1 MVPLTL
7 MELDVRLS
15 EDRWLH
21 VDPVNIPQEIDELD
35 VLLGDATPGEP
46 VACVRSSGADIGDF
60 ISTELFHVVLVSSR
74 VLDAWRAAGITGWRS
89 LRAEVRLRGKPPLKD
104 HRVLVVTGRCGPVD
118 YPSNP
123 NRVMKNGWVQGRGLL
138 LDEGSLT
145 DDIVL
150 PRNTSHVIVRP
161 NVVDVLTSIHATN
174 WSVKP
179 IDEVGWEGYPST
191 FGIDP

>member
-1 MVPLTL
+1 MIKSSLQSL
-7 MELDVRLS
+7 RISGID
-15 EDRWLH
+15 DHWLH

-46 VACVRSSGADIGDF
+46 VACVWSSGADIGDF

-118 YPSNP
+118 YPNNP
-123 NRVMKNGWVQGRGLL
+123 NRVMKNGWVRGRGLL

-145 DDIVL
+145 DDIVMPINSGL
-150 PRNTSHVIVRP
+150 VIVRP

-179 IDEVGWEGYPST
+179 IDEVGWEGSPST